1 MKVEFAMKALMIGL
15 VLVLTILQWR
25 LWAGDGGVGELRQL
39 ERQLAEQQAKNDS
52 LRLRNQLLESEVLD
66 LKNGLEAVEE
76 RARVDLGMIRDDE
89 TFYMIIE

>member
-1 MKVEFAMKALMIGL
+1 MKALMIGL

-25 LWAGDGGVGELRQL
+25 LWAGDGGLGELRQL
-39 ERQLAEQQAKNDS
+39 ERQLAEQQAENDS
-52 LRLRNQLLESEVLD
+52 LRQRNQLLESEVLD

-76 RARVDLGMIRDDE
+76 RARADLGMIRDDE

>member
-1 MKVEFAMKALMIGL
+1 MKALMIGL

-39 ERQLAEQQAKNDS
+39 ERQLAEQQAENDS
-52 LRLRNQLLESEVLD
+52 LRQRNQLLESEVLD

-76 RARVDLGMIRDDE
+76 RARADLGMIRDDE

>member
-39 ERQLAEQQAKNDS
+39 ERQLAEQQAENDS
-52 LRLRNQLLESEVLD
+52 LRQRNQLLESEVLD

-76 RARVDLGMIRDDE
+76 RARADLGMIRDDE

>member
-1 MKVEFAMKALMIGL
+1 MKALMIGL

>member
-1 MKVEFAMKALMIGL
+1 MKALMIGL

-39 ERQLAEQQAKNDS
+39 ERQLAEQQAENDS
-52 LRLRNQLLESEVLD
+52 LRQRNQLLESEVLD
-66 LKNGLEAVEE
+66 LKHGLEAVEE
-76 RARVDLGMIRDDE
+76 RARADLGMIRDDE